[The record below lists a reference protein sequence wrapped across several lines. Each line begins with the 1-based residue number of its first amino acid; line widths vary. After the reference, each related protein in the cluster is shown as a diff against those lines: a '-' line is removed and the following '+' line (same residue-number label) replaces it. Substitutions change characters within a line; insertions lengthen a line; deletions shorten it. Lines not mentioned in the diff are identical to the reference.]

1 MLNKVRRKIGIILAL
16 KSAAMI
22 ESGEFE
28 KILKGL
34 DYFKYSLLIMPLT
47 SNERRTI
54 LSGFKKIVDDNKTA

>member
-22 ESGEFE
+22 ESREFE

-47 SNERRTI
+47 PNERETI
-54 LSGFKKIVDDNKTA
+54 LSDLKKIVDDNKTA